1 MNIASHLLR
10 KCGRTSRVC
19 MAALLYLSISAAY
32 SQPLAETKTQ
42 LGTQASSSPPPP
54 PPSPTPTPTTVVVVG
69 DSLKGKVR
77 ATNVAERSFRV
88 VKSIPYP
95 AGALYIERGICGA
108 FLGGKQKN
116 LGEHQSLYQWQGE
129 LGYFYKPWF
138 SGGVGFRIKAG
149 EPSDTVQKIQ
159 NRYFLLTRFHKSWN
173 TLAFYLGPQLGLDNL
188 NLLNG
193 SPDTGT
199 HILKPIRGRIDDTNA
214 SLGLDMGGGWK
225 CSRWIG
231 LTMGSNLEYSL
242 GGRDS
247 LSKDFSL
254 DIHVNPGVAIDI
266 LAFSENLRELVQALY
281 FHIDFQSG
289 FLLFE
294 KTHYR
299 QDWAIV
305 GGFGLAF

>member
-1 MNIASHLLR
+1 MSVASHLLN
-10 KCGRTSRVC
+10 KCRRTILVFV
-19 MAALLYLSISAAY
+19 AALLCCSIPNAY
-32 SQPLAETKTQ
+32 SQPQPQPQPQLKSDLQPLIEAPVAPSQKPPAE
-42 LGTQASSSPPPP
+42 
-54 PPSPTPTPTTVVVVG
+54 V
-69 DSLKGKVR
+69 
-77 ATNVAERSFRV
+77 V

-108 FLGGKQKN
+108 FLFGKQKN
-116 LGEHQSLYQWQGE
+116 LGERQSLYQWQGE

-149 EPSDTVQKIQ
+149 EPADTVQKIQ

-173 TLAFYLGPQLGLDNL
+173 TLALYLGPQIGLDNL
-188 NLLNG
+188 NILNG
-193 SPDTGT
+193 SPDSGT
-199 HILKPIRGRIDDTNA
+199 HLLKPIKGQDATNA
-214 SLGLDMGGGWK
+214 SLGLDVGGGWK
-225 CSRWIG
+225 CSRWMG
-231 LTMGSNLEYSL
+231 LTMGSSLEYTI